1 MRTWTQ
7 TDECGRRAG
16 SGFYVRI
23 GAELGYAKLDR
34 IQREKIGSVLGRRVG
49 VPVAFVEYAKVDG
62 DPNGM
67 IFAVS
72 HVKACT
78 DQEVGEVEETRSVK
92 NALSRASGL
101 LAFLRWIGAGDHE
114 AGKNLVVRQLA
125 EGEFEVIAIDFGNAF
140 EWPQQSLSDG
150 HPLVRNIDKTLVQ
163 DALTKI
169 EALSDDDI
177 VKLCANEVP
186 DSLVATLITQRS
198 LLRPFLEIR
207 GWL

>member
-78 DQEVGEVEETRSVK
+78 DQEVGEVKETGSVK

-101 LAFLRWIGAGDHE
+101 LAFLRWIFADTRYGATCLRLRAVAVDG
-114 AGKNLVVRQLA
+114 GFIKV
-125 EGEFEVIAIDFGNAF
+125 
-140 EWPQQSLSDG
+140 SDG
-150 HPLVRNIDKTLVQ
+150 
-163 DALTKI
+163 LTK
-169 EALSDDDI
+169 LGPT
-177 VKLCANEVP
+177 L
-186 DSLVATLITQRS
+186 ATR
-198 LLRPFLEIR
+198 LLPHEPLLQ
-207 GWL
+207 GAACS

>member
-1 MRTWTQ
+1 
-7 TDECGRRAG
+7 
-16 SGFYVRI
+16 
-23 GAELGYAKLDR
+23 
-34 IQREKIGSVLGRRVG
+34 
-49 VPVAFVEYAKVDG
+49 
-62 DPNGM
+62 M